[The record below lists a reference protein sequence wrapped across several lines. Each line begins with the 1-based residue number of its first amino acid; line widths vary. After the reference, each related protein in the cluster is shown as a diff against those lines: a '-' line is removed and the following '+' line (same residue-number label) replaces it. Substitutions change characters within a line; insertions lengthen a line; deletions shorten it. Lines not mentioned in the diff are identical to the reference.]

1 MVKQQD
7 MVSPGTGG
15 FWGWLNGK
23 TEGFEQ
29 RMFDR
34 ANEAVSQPFGEWVK
48 GTVID
53 LWDWF
58 VNTLPEI
65 AGYGVMAAGAY
76 IMISPLIGTGG
87 LGKAIGVTA
96 GGLTVTVCILATQ

>member
-7 MVSPGTGG
+7 MESPGTGG

-23 TEGFEQ
+23 TEGYEQ

-34 ANEAVSQPFGEWVK
+34 ANGEFTKPFGEWAK
-48 GTVID
+48 ETVID

-58 VNTLPEI
+58 VGVLPEI
-65 AGYGVMAAGAY
+65 AGYGVLATGAFV
-76 IMISPLIGTGG
+76 MISPLVTRGGIGKPLGILAAG
-87 LGKAIGVTA
+87 LA
-96 GGLTVTVCILATQ
+96 VTVCILTTQ